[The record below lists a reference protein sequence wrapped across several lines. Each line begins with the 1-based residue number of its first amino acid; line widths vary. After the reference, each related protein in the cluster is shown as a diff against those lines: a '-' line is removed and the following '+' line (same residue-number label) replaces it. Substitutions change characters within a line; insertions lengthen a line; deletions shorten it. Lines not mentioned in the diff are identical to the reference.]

1 MSSPSLL
8 AAALAELT
16 VAIDGVE
23 RAVLRQATKAD
34 LVSELALMRAD
45 RNKLAEALDEALMR
59 TKALD
64 AARVTAADK
73 VEAAMT
79 SLRGLLAKETKD

>member
-16 VAIDGVE
+16 VAIDSVE

-34 LVSELALMRAD
+34 LVSELALMRVD
-45 RNKLAEALDEALMR
+45 RNKLAESLDEALMR

-64 AARVTAADK
+64 AARITAAEK
-73 VEAAMT
+73 VETAMA
-79 SLRGLLAKETKD
+79 SLRSLLAKEAKD